1 LSVSDI
7 TVRNDPSI
15 HPIFHPSN
23 LPFPTVIMADIIIDH
38 ADGITQVTFNRPE
51 VRNALTFEM
60 YDRIYDLCTE
70 ASTNREIKAIIFA
83 GSDSSAFASGT
94 DISLLQSVRSGKD
107 GIDYEE
113 RIERVVG
120 VVERCRTPTIAAIA
134 GACTGGGA
142 ALATACDLRIG
153 AKNMKFGYPMAKT
166 LGNCLSLANSA
177 RLIFLIGPGR
187 FKELL
192 FTARLMGAE
201 EAYAAGLINEVVEE
215 PKEVLSRA
223 RTLAA
228 LIIENAPLTIWAA
241 KEAVLRIYAKMQSL
255 DFADVID
262 RSYASKDFRIG
273 VEAFIKKETP
283 KWSGE

>member
-1 LSVSDI
+1 
-7 TVRNDPSI
+7 
-15 HPIFHPSN
+15 
-23 LPFPTVIMADIIIDH
+23 MADIIIDYS
-38 ADGITQVTFNRPE
+38 DGITQVTFNRPE

-60 YDRIYDLCTE
+60 YDRVYDLCTE
-70 ASTNREIKAIIFA
+70 ANSNRQIKAIVMA
-83 GSDSSAFASGT
+83 GTDSSAFASGT
-94 DISLLQSVRSGKD
+94 DISLLQAVCSDKD
-107 GIDYEE
+107 GIDYER

-120 VVERCRTPTIAAIA
+120 AVERCRVPTIAAIA

-177 RLIFLIGPGR
+177 RLIFLIGPSR

-201 EAYAAGLINEVVEE
+201 EAYATGLLNEIVDE

-223 RTLAA
+223 RSLAA
-228 LIIENAPLTIWAA
+228 LVIENAPLTIWAA
-241 KEAVLRIYAKMQSL
+241 KEAVLRIYEQLQSI
-255 DFADVID
+255 DFADVIEK
-262 RSYASKDFRIG
+262 SYASNDFRTG
-273 VEAFIKKETP
+273 VNSFITKEPP
-283 KWSGE
+283 KWSGK